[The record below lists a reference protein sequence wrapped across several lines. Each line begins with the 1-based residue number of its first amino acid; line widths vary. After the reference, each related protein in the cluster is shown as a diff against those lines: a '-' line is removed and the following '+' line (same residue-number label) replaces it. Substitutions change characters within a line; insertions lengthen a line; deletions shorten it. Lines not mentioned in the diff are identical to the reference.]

1 MIWELTWRIGY
12 DGVEERATSPRISRD
27 VEGAQVQEALPNRIL
42 CRGAH
47 APWLCVWW
55 KQLHECV
62 IRMRERAQIANL
74 FRASADHQCPSRI
87 REHRNKRSSGVS
99 RYFGK
104 R

>member
-1 MIWELTWRIGY
+1 MRELTGRIGY

-27 VEGAQVQEALPNRIL
+27 IKGAQVQDALPNSIL

-47 APWLCVWW
+47 DPRLCLWW
-55 KQLHECV
+55 KQLHECA

-74 FRASADHQCPSRI
+74 SRASADHQCPSRI

-99 RYFGK
+99 RYFDE